1 MFTNIIY
8 LKLCCDF
15 HLDINILIGHYH
27 FHQVYSKVIFFIIMP
42 RWMHW
47 DATYNMKEFIL
58 IKSFNLHIPRC
69 LHCFNFLPLAF
80 RTRFY
85 HSFSMNQFVWKE
97 YLTIIRLFWKLEM
110 SLLHCLRMKLSA
122 MLLLGLMFLLFA
134 AQPINQETEV
144 LGQERNILKASKL
157 RRWQNNVSKNLSSKI

>member
-8 LKLCCDF
+8 LKLCWGF
-15 HLDINILIGHYH
+15 TRDINILDWSLSFPPG
-27 FHQVYSKVIFFIIMP
+27 IFSIIMP

-47 DATYNMKEFIL
+47 DAIYNMKEFIL

-69 LHCFNFLPLAF
+69 CLHCFNFLPLAF
-80 RTRFY
+80 CTRFY

-110 SLLHCLRMKLSA
+110 SLLHCLRGWNCQQCCCQVHVSIA
-122 MLLLGLMFLLFA
+122 CYTT
-134 AQPINQETEV
+134 NQSRDEV
-144 LGQERNILKASKL
+144 LEQGTVPLFWKPANWEVGRIMF
-157 RRWQNNVSKNLSSKI
+157 